1 MRQRDQSYRSISYYP
16 RAEKTITRAMVAMP
30 KALVERLCRHFKAEF
45 GIKVDYQLRGART
58 GADVKAELESKWPS
72 EFSSIIL

>member
-1 MRQRDQSYRSISYYP
+1 M
-16 RAEKTITRAMVAMP
+16 
-30 KALVERLCRHFKAEF
+30 ERLCRHFKAEF
-45 GIKVDYQLRGART
+45 EIKVDYQLRGART